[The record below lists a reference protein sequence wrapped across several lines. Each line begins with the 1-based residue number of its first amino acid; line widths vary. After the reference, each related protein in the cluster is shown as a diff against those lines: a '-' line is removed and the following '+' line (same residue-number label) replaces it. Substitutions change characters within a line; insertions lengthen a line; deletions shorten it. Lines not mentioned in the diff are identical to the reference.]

1 MKTLEQ
7 TLSERIDIIHAAK
20 QDVQH
25 NFMVIGE
32 QLSQLKSAKLFRQA
46 GYNKFGD
53 FVEHE
58 LGYPSSLASK
68 LIRVWEIYANM
79 GVQTEQMEEIG
90 LEKLHTILPVVQAAK
105 TIEEKET
112 WIERAKAKTPAELKD
127 DVRQAKKNAKPIIVS
142 EQDEFVRDS
151 MSRLLESWNC
161 SVQAMFVRIAFLTAN
176 TSDAALVKLRKR
188 AKQAQIDWEVA
199 NAKKK

>member
-1 MKTLEQ
+1 MKQ
-7 TLSERIDIIHAAK
+7 TLNERMSIIATAK

-25 NFMVIGE
+25 NFMLIGE
-32 QLSQLKSAKLFRQA
+32 QLSQLKSEKLFVQA
-46 GYNKFGD
+46 GYKKFSD

-68 LIRVWEIYANM
+68 LIRVWDVYANM

-90 LEKLHTILPVVQAAK
+90 LEKLHTIMPVVQEAK
-105 TIEEKET
+105 TIEEKES
-112 WIERAKAKTPAELKD
+112 WIEKAKTKTPAELKD
-127 DVRQAKKNAKPIIVS
+127 DVRQAKKNAKPVIVS
-142 EQDEFVRDS
+142 EQDEFVRDNLA
-151 MSRLLESWNC
+151 RLLESWNC
-161 SVQAMFVRIAFLTAN
+161 SVQTMFVRIAFLAAN
-176 TSDAALVKLRKR
+176 TSDAALTKLRKR